1 MSISRLFRFAVA
13 SFCMLAPV
21 SGEPSDGYVNPAL
34 CAGCHSEIAQNYR
47 STGMGRSFYRPR
59 PENTVEDF
67 EQNNSFYHR
76 ASDRYY
82 KTYRKDGKYYQL
94 RYQVGFDDKE
104 TNVVEKEIHYVI
116 GSGNH
121 ARTYLHQTPE
131 GALIQLPMGWYA
143 EKGGQWAMS
152 PGYDRPDHLD
162 FRRRITYECMFC
174 HNAYPAGDAV
184 DDTAGGEP
192 LFKGSMPEGIDCQR
206 CHGPGQAHVQAVQGG
221 KANRDAERRGIVNP
235 SKLSTDLQMELC
247 MQCHLESTTFP
258 LPYSVRRYS
267 RGVFSYQP
275 GQTLADY
282 LLHFEPPSGTKTF
295 EINHA
300 GYRLRESACFTQS
313 QASGR
318 QMTCTTCH
326 DPHHALRGDDAVR
339 HYTAACRSCHEP
351 KLRALVEV
359 KRHTQAPDCLGCHMP
374 KRRTNDVVHAVMTD
388 HFIQRQAPGRDLM
401 APLDEPRDE
410 SMAHKG
416 PVVAYYPRGLRPGTD
431 DELYLAVAHVRQS
444 ANLKQGIP
452 HLEKAIQVRKP
463 ERAEFYYELAEAYSK
478 NGQTQ
483 QAADM
488 YGETLRR
495 KPDFVPALRGL
506 GQALE
511 KSGKLTE
518 AAAVFEQLRA
528 IAPRDTLALSHL
540 GVIAVQ
546 LARPREGV
554 ALIQKSLEVNP
565 DQPEAHNTLG
575 VALGQMGERSLAE
588 GALRE
593 AIRLQPDFAQAHN
606 NLAGVLAGAGDF
618 RQAAYHWEKA
628 IGYDP
633 NYVAARFNYALALGQ
648 QRLFEKAQT
657 QLEEVLR
664 LDANRADAHNLLG
677 ELLVKQGQV
686 DRALVHYR
694 KALDANPRFAAAY
707 SNLGAALA
715 ALGKLKD
722 AETNLRAALQ
732 WNPDDVRAHLYLG
745 RVLLARGQME
755 EAVLHLN
762 AAARSTEE
770 QVREAAAGLLKNLPR
785 Q

>member
-1 MSISRLFRFAVA
+1 MSISRLFSFTVA
-13 SFCMLAPV
+13 SFCMLASA

-34 CAGCHSEIAQNYR
+34 CSGCHSEIAQNYR
-47 STGMGRSFYRPR
+47 STGMARSFYRPR

-67 EQNNSFYHR
+67 ERSNSFYHR

-94 RYQVGFDDKE
+94 RYQIGFDGKE
-104 TNVVEKEIHYVI
+104 SNLVEKEIHYVM

-131 GALIQLPMGWYA
+131 GALIQLPIGWYS
-143 EKGGQWAMS
+143 EKGGHWAMS

-174 HNAYPAGDAV
+174 HNAYPAGSAV
-184 DDTAGGEP
+184 DDTAGTQP
-192 LFKGSMPEGIDCQR
+192 VFKGSMPEGIDCQR
-206 CHGPGQAHVQAVQGG
+206 CHGPGQAHLQAVQGG
-221 KANRDAERRGIVNP
+221 KANREAEPRNIVNP
-235 SKLSTDLQMELC
+235 AKLSADRQMELC

-258 LPYSVRRYS
+258 LPYSLRRYG
-267 RGVFSYQP
+267 RGIFSYQP

-282 LLHFEPPSGTKTF
+282 ILHFEPQGGTKTF

-300 GYRLRESACFTQS
+300 GYRLRESACFRQS
-313 QASGR
+313 QAAGR

-326 DPHHALRGDDAVR
+326 DPHHAVRGDEAIR
-339 HYTAACRSCHEP
+339 HYTAVCRSCHES
-351 KLRALVEV
+351 KLRLLVEA
-359 KRHTQAPDCLGCHMP
+359 KRHTRSSDCLGCHMP

-388 HFIQRQAPGRDLM
+388 HVIQRPAPGRDLM
-401 APLDEPRDE
+401 APFDEPRDE

-416 PVVAYYPRGLRPGTD
+416 PVAVYYPRELRLGTD
-431 DELYLAVAHVRQS
+431 DELYLAVAQVKQL

-452 HLEKAIQVRKP
+452 QLEKAIQARKP
-463 ERAEFYYELAEAYSK
+463 ERVEFYYELADAYSK
-478 NGQTQ
+478 NGQPQ

-495 KPDFVPALRGL
+495 KRDFVPALRGL
-506 GQALE
+506 GQVLE
-511 KSGKLTE
+511 KSGRLSE
-518 AAAVFEQLRA
+518 AATVFEQLRD
-528 IAPRDTLALSHL
+528 IAPRDTVALSQL
-540 GVIAVQ
+540 GLIYVQ
-546 LARPREGV
+546 LARPREG
-554 ALIQKSLEVNP
+554 AATIQKSLEINP

-575 VALGQMGERSLAE
+575 VAFGQMGEGSGAE
-588 GALRE
+588 RALRA
-593 AIRLQPDFAQAHN
+593 AIRMQPDFAQAHN

-633 NYVAARFNYALALGQ
+633 NYVAARFNYAMALGQ
-648 QRLFEKAQT
+648 QLLFEKAQL
-657 QLEEVLR
+657 QVEEVLR
-664 LDANRADAHNLLG
+664 LDASRADAHNLLG
-677 ELLVKQGQV
+677 ELLVRQGQT

-707 SNLGAALA
+707 FNLGAALA
-715 ALGKLKD
+715 SLGNLKD

-732 WNPDDVRAHLYLG
+732 WNPEDLRAHLYLA
-745 RVLLARGQME
+745 RVLLSRGQTA
-755 EAVLHLN
+755 EAVPHLN
-762 AAARSTEE
+762 TAARSTDG
-770 QVREAAAGLLKNLPR
+770 QVRKAASGLLENLPK